1 MGWLDILKIV
11 AVAIAGGAAVAAT
24 VVIAKKITAARLKAK
39 VAEDFS
45 KAIKLKIK
53 DKSTKTVD
61 VGIFGANNQLIAEKT
76 YESEEGISDE
86 LYVGQVLYVNS

>member
-39 VAEDFS
+39 VAENFS
-45 KAIKLKIK
+45 KAIKLKIN

-61 VGIFGANNQLIAEKT
+61 VGIFGENDQLIAEKT
-76 YESEEGISDE
+76 YKSEEGISDE
-86 LYVGQVLYVNS
+86 LYVGQVLYMNS

>member
-11 AVAIAGGAAVAAT
+11 AVAVAGVTAAV
-24 VVIAKKITAARLKAK
+24 VIKKKITAARLKAK
-39 VAEDFS
+39 VAEDFAN
-45 KAIKLKIK
+45 AIKLKIK

-76 YESEEGISDE
+76 YKSEEGISDE